1 MSINLTLGHT
11 QLIRNECALRGLT
24 RQQTAYVLAT
34 AFWEGG
40 RKMVPVEENLRYTAE
55 RIRQVWPTR
64 FASVAEARPYAN
76 NPQGLA
82 NKVYG
87 GRMGN
92 IHANDGWTYRG
103 RGHVQIT
110 GRASYERAQV
120 EMGHPFITR
129 PELALDPEA
138 AAHILVVGMERG
150 WFTGK
155 RLADYIGAT
164 VDYHG
169 ARRIVNG
176 TDRADEIASL
186 ARQYET
192 ALSVQPEPVR
202 PPKPAPAQS
211 IWITLG
217 QLFARIFKGA

>member
-64 FASVAEARPYAN
+64 FASVAEARPYAS

-82 NKVYG
+82 NRVYG

-92 IHANDGWTYRG
+92 TLANDGWTYRG

-110 GRASYERAQV
+110 GRDNYVRA
-120 EMGHPFITR
+120 GAALGIDLITKPDR
-129 PELALDPEA
+129 ALEPDIA
-138 AAHILVVGMERG
+138 AQILVLGMQKG

-155 RLADYIGAT
+155 KLSDFIGST
-164 VDYHG
+164 VDYRG

-176 TDRADEIASL
+176 TDSADEIASL

-202 PPKPAPAQS
+202 PPKPAPKPTLWDALAS
-211 IWITLG
+211 I
-217 QLFARIFKGA
+217 FNRIFKGA